1 MVKFITGTEFRDSGA
16 LWYINTLL
24 HAFGMAI
31 TWNPETDELKA
42 ALVKFR
48 GFGEVNNDEGYRKL
62 TEYMKNNA
70 EELLKDCEFDE
81 DYQINL
87 KGKIDIERAIYEI
100 NKINEERNK

>member
-1 MVKFITGTEFRDSGA
+1 MKTDRGFEEMIKEISGKEFRDCGA
-16 LWYINTLL
+16 LWFINTIL

-48 GFGEVNNDEGYRKL
+48 GFAPETNDSGYKKL

-70 EELLKDCEFDE
+70 EDLLKDCD
-81 DYQINL
+81 
-87 KGKIDIERAIYEI
+87 
-100 NKINEERNK
+100 